1 MKINIIDM
9 PNGLLCETVYYG
21 KYHRKLY
28 VGYTKREA
36 KRLFAEYVKE
46 EEGKYFYN
54 QKKAVWR
61 NV

>member
-1 MKINIIDM
+1 M
-9 PNGLLCETVYYG
+9 PNGLLCETVYFG